1 MPPKGRIEVYEAY
14 CKACSL
20 CIEAC
25 PPHVIALSADRLN
38 SKGYHPAGLVAEG
51 CTGCGICATVC
62 PEGAITV
69 YRQVAVVAPV
79 EESVDGA

>member
-1 MPPKGRIEVYEAY
+1 MPPKGRIVINEAF

-25 PPHVIALSADRLN
+25 PPHVIALTPERLN
-38 SKGYHPAGLVAEG
+38 SKGYHPAELFSDG

-62 PEGAITV
+62 PEAAITV
-69 YRQVAVVAPV
+69 YRQVAEVHPV
-79 EESVDGA
+79 EEGIYGA